1 MVNDKISKVLEKL
14 QAADIQAIRGFPGS
28 KIQAVLDP
36 VVAVSLEQYTDR
48 RISLA
53 VDVFGPTEQGG
64 IACEEMALRVVG
76 ILAEEMALCT
86 VGNCEF
92 SGKTGLF
99 AVHVLAQWYR
109 ELEYAV
115 KIGDQVIN
123 HVTACREEKDI
134 VQMPYVDSA
143 TGDVL
148 TNVGRSQWSITVTDI
163 WPLSEKLPLDRTD
176 TFTLFVIRP
185 GGLEAYE
192 ECKWEQITLEETPS
206 GVLRTRVARTYRDP
220 VVGDG

>member
-1 MVNDKISKVLEKL
+1 MVNDKISMVLEKL
-14 QAADIQAIRGFPGS
+14 QAADIQAIRGYPGS
-28 KIQAVLDP
+28 KIRGVLDP
-36 VVAVSLEQYTDR
+36 VVAVSPERYTDR
-48 RISLA
+48 LISLA

-64 IACEEMALRVVG
+64 IACEEMALRVVD
-76 ILAEEMALCT
+76 ILVKEMALCT
-86 VGNCEF
+86 VGECAF

-99 AVHVLAQWYR
+99 SVRVLAQWYR
-109 ELEYAV
+109 ELDYAV

-134 VQMPYVDSA
+134 VQVAYVDSA

-148 TNVGRSQWSITVTDI
+148 TNVGRSQWTITITDV
-163 WPLSEKLPLDRTD
+163 WPLNQKLPLDRTD

-192 ECKWEQITLEETPS
+192 ECQWEQITLEETPS
-206 GVLRTRVARTYRDP
+206 GVLRTRVAKTYRDP
-220 VVGDG
+220 VVGQG